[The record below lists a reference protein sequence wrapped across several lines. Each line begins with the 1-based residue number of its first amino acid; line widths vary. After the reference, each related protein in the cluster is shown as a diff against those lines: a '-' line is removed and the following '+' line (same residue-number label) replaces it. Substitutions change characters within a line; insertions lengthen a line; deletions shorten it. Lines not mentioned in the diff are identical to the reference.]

1 VESLLVDQLESE
13 DSGLGLA
20 AARRPVLRLLLDAP
34 LLHPELLLL
43 LLLFSIELLFS
54 VENFLYFAV
63 VSSRSIDLFKSPSAS
78 VKN

>member
-43 LLLFSIELLFS
+43 LLLFRKELLFS
-54 VENFLYFAV
+54 VENFLNFTV